1 MTQLSDDCF
10 AFGGKLMTT
19 AEALAL
25 LHDRLTTVAE
35 AEAVPLHQAGGR
47 VLAADIV
54 SRHNVPPRDNSAV
67 DGYALAF
74 ADLAA
79 DKETPLDVV
88 ARIPA
93 GQAPDLR
100 HRPGQAVRI
109 FTGAVLP
116 DGFDTVVMQ
125 EDVDVDGDTV
135 TVPPGLKPGSNA
147 RKAGEDITEGAVV
160 LRTGHRLRAQDLGLA
175 ASIGLQALTVY
186 RPLRVALFSTGDE
199 LREPGADLPPG
210 AIYDANRYM
219 LAGLIEGLGC
229 QVTDLGIL
237 PDKLD
242 AVRTALAGAATD
254 HDVLFTSGG
263 VSTGEEDHVRA
274 AVESLG
280 VIHAWR
286 LAIKPGRPIALGQ
299 VKGTAFVG
307 LPGNPVAAM
316 VCFLKFA
323 RPLILQ
329 LGGCTDDTARTYK
342 VRAGFN
348 HKKKPDR
355 REWIRAHIAV
365 NGDGQ
370 TEARKFRS
378 QGSGILSSMVE
389 SDGLVEL
396 PEDLTEL
403 RAGDLIDFLPFSEVN
418 V

>member
-25 LHDRLTTVAE
+25 LNERVSTLTET
-35 AEAVPLHQAGGR
+35 EAVDLSDAAGR
-47 VLAADIV
+47 VLAEDIV

-74 ADLAA
+74 SDLSAD
-79 DKETPLDVV
+79 EDVTLRV
-88 ARIPA
+88 AGRVPA
-93 GQAPDLR
+93 GFAPDMQ
-100 HRPGQAVRI
+100 HKPGDSVRI

-125 EDVDVDGDTV
+125 EDVRTDGDTV
-135 TVPPGLKPGSNA
+135 TIPPGLKQGSNA
-147 RKAGEDITEGAVV
+147 RKAGEDIKAGDVI
-160 LRTGHRLRAQDLGLA
+160 LHRGHRLRAQDLGLA
-175 ASIGLQALTVY
+175 ASVGQHSLTVY
-186 RPLRVALFSTGDE
+186 SPLKVALFSTGDE
-199 LREPGADLPPG
+199 LREPGDDLTPG
-210 AIYDANRYM
+210 AIYDANRFM
-219 LAGLIEGLGC
+219 LAGLIRGLGC
-229 QVTDLGIL
+229 SVTDMGIL
-237 PDKLD
+237 PDRLD
-242 AVRTALAGAATD
+242 AVCDALSEAAAS
-254 HDVLFTSGG
+254 HDLLFTSGG
-263 VSTGEEDHVRA
+263 VSTGEEDHVRT
-274 AVESLG
+274 AVEKLG
-280 VIHAWR
+280 SIHAWR

-299 VKGTAFVG
+299 VGSTAFVG

-323 RPLILQ
+323 RPLILR
-329 LGGCTDDTARTYK
+329 LGGCAEDPARTYK
-342 VRAGFN
+342 IRAGFQYS
-348 HKKKPDR
+348 KKPDR
-355 REWIRAHIAV
+355 REWVRAHIAL

-370 TEARKFRS
+370 AEVRKFRS

-403 RAGDLIDFLPFSEVN
+403 QVGDLVDFLPFSEVN